1 MTWMNMI
8 VKQESN
14 IEQRKCDHCNRVFVR
29 ESTLLK
35 HICEQKRR
43 WLDKDKLSNR
53 IAYSAWK
60 QYYQQ
65 HHPNKRSLEYKDF
78 ITNSF
83 YSAFTKFGIYCAE
96 IHAINPGAYAIYL
109 VKNKISIDN
118 WASDRNYTKYLIEYM
133 RLENHLDAVKRSLEC
148 LVDIANDENI
158 QLSDVFKFIN
168 GNKLCY
174 MLASGKISPWVLYH
188 SKTGVEF
195 LSKLDQS
202 QVSLVMD
209 YIDPEKWNIKFK
221 RDAENVSE
229 VKALLQSIPL

>member
-1 MTWMNMI
+1 MIWMNMI
-8 VKQESN
+8 VKQEN
-14 IEQRKCDHCNRVFVR
+14 DIEQRKCDHCNRVFVR
-29 ESTLLK
+29 ENTLLK

-43 WLDKDKLSNR
+43 WLDRDKLSNR

-78 ITNSF
+78 ISNS
-83 YSAFTKFGIYCAE
+83 YYGAFAKFGIYCAE
-96 IHAINPGAYAIYL
+96 VHAINPGAYAIYL
-109 VKNKISIDN
+109 VKNKVSIDN
-118 WASDRNYTKYLIEYM
+118 WASDKNYTKYLIEYL
-133 RLENHLDAVKRSLEC
+133 RLENHLDAVKRSLEH

-158 QLSDVFKFIN
+158 QLSDVFRFIN
-168 GNKLCY
+168 SNKLCY
-174 MLASGKISPWVLYH
+174 MLTAGKISPWVLYH

-202 QVSLVMD
+202 QTNLVID

-221 RDAENVSE
+221 RSPENVAE
-229 VKALLQSIPL
+229 VKTILQGIPL